1 MGAAAHLAA
10 VPAPPPKRGGRG
22 PEGYIETVHRIYAD
36 KRAGHE
42 AKELLLAVA
51 YAVGIAPAEEGR
63 GPLNIAARLLGR
75 DRIGR
80 PRFDALM
87 AADAPRYEASR
98 SAQNWSPSQAPP
110 CEAPRLRPYRPRGYQ
125 PRQTP
130 TQDLLPGVEPPT
142 PLRTPPPP
150 ILHVDPGYTPPR
162 DWRNEDSVCGANSHH
177 RVIERD
183 PATGWVTARWFC
195 RRHREHADRVTEQ
208 VRAQNED
215 APPPIPNRG
224 GLLPSYFAADWVPIY
239 RHYSGQRWE
248 PPTYGL
254 AADDW
259 PTPGQTSPVPARG
272 RLRLL
277 LGGTPDA
284 LGEAQ

>member
-1 MGAAAHLAA
+1 MGAAAHLSA
-10 VPAPPPKRGGRG
+10 VPTPLPPKRGGGGRG

-42 AKELLLAVA
+42 ARELLLAVA

-80 PRFDALM
+80 PRFNALM
-87 AADAPRYEASR
+87 AADAPRYEAPR
-98 SAQNWSPSQAPP
+98 SAQNWGPSQAPP

-125 PRQTP
+125 PRET
-130 TQDLLPGVEPPT
+130 TAQDLLPGIEPPI

-150 ILHVDPGYTPPR
+150 VVHVDPGYTPPR
-162 DWRNEDSVCGANSHH
+162 DWRTEDNVCGAQSHH

-195 RRHREHADRVTEQ
+195 RRHREGAERGRSAADPQPGRSAAELFRRRLGADLPALRGAAVGAAD
-208 VRAQNED
+208 VRAGRRRLAHPRTDQPGARTRAA
-215 APPPIPNRG
+215 APGPE
-224 GLLPSYFAADWVPIY
+224 
-239 RHYSGQRWE
+239 RHDRY
-248 PPTYGL
+248 
-254 AADDW
+254 A
-259 PTPGQTSPVPARG
+259 
-272 RLRLL
+272 
-277 LGGTPDA
+277 
-284 LGEAQ
+284 